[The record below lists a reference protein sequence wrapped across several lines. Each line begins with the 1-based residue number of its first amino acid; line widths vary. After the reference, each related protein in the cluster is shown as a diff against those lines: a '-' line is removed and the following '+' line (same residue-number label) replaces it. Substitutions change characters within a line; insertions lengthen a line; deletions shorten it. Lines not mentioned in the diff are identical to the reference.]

1 MGARLRGWLAL
12 SGRERAQFLGLVL
25 ALPAVHGALAVFGY
39 VRTRRALERISARAS
54 RHAADAAEYAAARR
68 LAELAE
74 IAGRRGLLT
83 TTCLRQALLV
93 YTLLRRRGLDPQ
105 LQLGV
110 RKQGDAFGAHAW
122 VELEQRPLAAEARD
136 FVALK

>member
-1 MGARLRGWLAL
+1 MGTRLRGWLAL

-39 VRTRRALERISARAS
+39 VRTRHALERISARAS